1 MCSAGADSTR
11 LKAGKRPNASTIEC
25 VRPLRRVDAFEGWQ
39 PGVLSRSFS
48 KTLCRAAAERWGVW
62 RLALLQPQQ
71 TAGLNAL
78 NNRGQWPECLVPAAA
93 EGFRGLRPGKRQ
105 AWTPFTTEGSGL
117 SAWSKLPRVVFEA
130 WQTAGLNALN
140 YRGQW
145 PERLVEAAAEG
156 FRGFEAWQTAGLN
169 ALNYR
174 GQWPECLVEAAAEGF
189 RGFRGF
195 TAGKRQAWTPL
206 TTEGSGLSAWSKLLR
221 RVLRGLRPGKRQAWT
236 PLTTE
241 GSGLS
246 AWSKLLR
253 RVLGVLEVLRLA
265 NGRLERP

>member
-11 LKAGKRPNASTIEC
+11 LKAGKRPNASTIER

-105 AWTPFTTEGSGL
+105 AWTPLTTEGSGL
-117 SAWSKLPRVVFEA
+117 SAWSKLPRRV
-130 WQTAGLNALN
+130 
-140 YRGQW
+140 
-145 PERLVEAAAEG
+145 
-156 FRGFEAWQTAGLN
+156 FEAWQTAGLN

-195 TAGKRQAWTPL
+195 TAGKRQAWPPL

-221 RVLRGLRPGKRQAWT
+221 RVWGVWGLA
-236 PLTTE
+236 
-241 GSGLS
+241 S
-246 AWSKLLR
+246 
-253 RVLGVLEVLRLA
+253 
-265 NGRLERP
+265 GRLERP

>member
-117 SAWSKLPRVVFEA
+117 SAWSQLP
-130 WQTAGLNALN
+130 
-140 YRGQW
+140 
-145 PERLVEAAAEG
+145 
-156 FRGFEAWQTAGLN
+156 
-169 ALNYR
+169 
-174 GQWPECLVEAAAEGF
+174 
-189 RGFRGF
+189 
-195 TAGKRQAWTPL
+195 
-206 TTEGSGLSAWSKLLR
+206 R
-221 RVLRGLRPGKRQAWT
+221 RVLGVWGLANGRLERPSQQRAVAWVPGPSCRGGFLRPGKRQAWT

-253 RVLGVLEVLRLA
+253 RVLGVLGVLRLA

>member
-105 AWTPFTTEGSGL
+105 AWTPL
-117 SAWSKLPRVVFEA
+117 A
-130 WQTAGLNALN
+130 
-140 YRGQW
+140 
-145 PERLVEAAAEG
+145 
-156 FRGFEAWQTAGLN
+156 
-169 ALNYR
+169 
-174 GQWPECLVEAAAEGF
+174 
-189 RGFRGF
+189 
-195 TAGKRQAWTPL
+195 
-206 TTEGSGLSAWSKLLR
+206 TEGSGLSAWSKLLR
-221 RVLRGLRPGKRQAWT
+221 RALGVLRVLRLAGLNALNNRGQWPECLVPAAAEGFRHLRPGKRQA
-236 PLTTE
+236 
-241 GSGLS
+241 
-246 AWSKLLR
+246 
-253 RVLGVLEVLRLA
+253 
-265 NGRLERP
+265 